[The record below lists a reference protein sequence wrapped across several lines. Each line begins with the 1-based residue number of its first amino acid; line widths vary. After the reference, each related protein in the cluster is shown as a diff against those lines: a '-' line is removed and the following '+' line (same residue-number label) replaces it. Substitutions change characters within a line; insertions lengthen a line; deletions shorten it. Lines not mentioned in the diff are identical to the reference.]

1 MAIIAKASVP
11 KKPRNIASAKVAIV
25 QAIQA
30 NAFGRPSF
38 HIIFKIDPFKIRGM
52 FDILVSLNF
61 FQNSNF
67 KYNLITL
74 MDKSM

>member
-11 KKPRNIASAKVAIV
+11 KNPRNIASANVAIV
-25 QAIQA
+25 QAIHA

-38 HIIFKIDPFKIRGM
+38 HIIFRIDPFKIRGM